1 MATLR
6 KRGVRTAVV
15 CTEPFLKLAQAQ
27 ARTFGVPDLPII
39 MIPHPLGGI
48 SIEQVEGR
56 FCLFVNFFDF
66 DRANRMAH
74 DKHRMVRRPECFFFG
89 FC

>member
-6 KRGVRTAVV
+6 KRGLRTAVV

-48 SIEQVEGR
+48 SVEQVEGR
-56 FCLFVNFFDF
+56 AAIAWPQLEKLL
-66 DRANRMAH
+66 REMLR
-74 DKHRMVRRPECFFFG
+74 
-89 FC
+89 

>member
-6 KRGVRTAVV
+6 KRGLRTAVL

-27 ARTFGVPDLPII
+27 AKTFGVPDLPII

-48 SIEQVEGR
+48 SVEQVEGR
-56 FCLFVNFFDF
+56 
-66 DRANRMAH
+66 AH
-74 DKHRMVRRPECFFFG
+74 VAWPQLEKLLAELLK
-89 FC
+89 

>member
-6 KRGVRTAVV
+6 KRGLKTAVV

-27 ARTFGVPDLPII
+27 AKTFGVPDLPII

-56 FCLFVNFFDF
+56 AEAAWPQLEKLL
-66 DRANRMAH
+66 REMLR
-74 DKHRMVRRPECFFFG
+74 
-89 FC
+89 

>member
-6 KRGVRTAVV
+6 KRGLRTAVI

-48 SIEQVEGR
+48 GIEQVEGR
-56 FCLFVNFFDF
+56 
-66 DRANRMAH
+66 AH
-74 DKHRMVRRPECFFFG
+74 AAWPQLEQLLKEMLQ
-89 FC
+89 